1 MKYNQ
6 RQGKRWEKS
15 QSLLKDSALLTFW
28 HPFGYKVDR
37 HSPHPK
43 VLEADKEETGCVRV
57 LFVYMQECVCVCL
70 NSWPETLLYVLN
82 GWKIRRCLIKGP
94 YSTLTQSCCLCAGL
108 QADIKPMWPEMPWE
122 VEWAQKA
129 EPLGCYRICIE
140 TEEHDAQLWSGET
153 IPRNMASSETWKYTQ
168 GVTLGSLTEVNSL

>member
-1 MKYNQ
+1 MH
-6 RQGKRWEKS
+6 S
-15 QSLLKDSALLTFW
+15 LIDAFLQSMIAGRESFS
-28 HPFGYKVDR
+28 F
-37 HSPHPK
+37 
-43 VLEADKEETGCVRV
+43 
-57 LFVYMQECVCVCL
+57 
-70 NSWPETLLYVLN
+70 
-82 GWKIRRCLIKGP
+82 LIKGP

-168 GVTLGSLTEVNSL
+168 GVNLGSLTEVNSL